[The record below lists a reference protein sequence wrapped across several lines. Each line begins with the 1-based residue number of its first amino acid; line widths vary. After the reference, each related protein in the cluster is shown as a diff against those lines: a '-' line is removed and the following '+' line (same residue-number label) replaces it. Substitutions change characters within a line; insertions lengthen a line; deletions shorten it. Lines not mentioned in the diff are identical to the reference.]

1 MKGTKLIDVFFSFS
15 NKELKEFDQFV
26 RSPYFNRREE
36 VIRLFNYLVE
46 NKDFSADSLTKE
58 RAWKYVFSNL
68 DYDDGQ
74 MRYTMSFLLKTMKDF
89 LIQQQ
94 LFKDKTY
101 TQVLLCR
108 ALRQRG
114 INNIFQKEITTA
126 IEQQEKHPYRNANF
140 HYNNYLLNIEKVE
153 AYPSQKERNKDPLLQ
168 KSIDELTHFY
178 ISDILRQSC
187 SVLSAQAMMQK
198 DYTLNFLKE
207 VLDHVEQ
214 TDYSDKPAIEIYY
227 NGYRAL
233 KDLND
238 EKYFKQL
245 KILIEKHW
253 QEFPIGEGRAIY
265 LLAINCCIKR
275 ANRGYAKYK
284 WECFE
289 LYKSG
294 FQNKVLLENGVLSK
308 FTFTNV
314 SRLGLALKEFDWVES
329 FLKSYKSYLPV
340 SERENTYNYILAL
353 FYFLKPDYTN
363 AMKLLQKVN
372 FNDVLDNLDSRRMLL
387 RIYYELREYSA
398 LDSLLDTFNVYLSR
412 HKDIGYHKDNYANL
426 IYFVKKIL
434 KANLSDKAQ
443 KLKLIGEIE
452 ATQAI
457 AEKAWLLEQLD

>member
-1 MKGTKLIDVFFSFS
+1 
-15 NKELKEFDQFV
+15 
-26 RSPYFNRREE
+26 
-36 VIRLFNYLVE
+36 
-46 NKDFSADSLTKE
+46 
-58 RAWKYVFSNL
+58 
-68 DYDDGQ
+68 
-74 MRYTMSFLLKTMKDF
+74 
-89 LIQQQ
+89 
-94 LFKDKTY
+94 
-101 TQVLLCR
+101 
-108 ALRQRG
+108 
-114 INNIFQKEITTA
+114 
-126 IEQQEKHPYRNANF
+126 
-140 HYNNYLLNIEKVE
+140 
-153 AYPSQKERNKDPLLQ
+153 
-168 KSIDELTHFY
+168 
-178 ISDILRQSC
+178 
-187 SVLSAQAMMQK
+187 
-198 DYTLNFLKE
+198 
-207 VLDHVEQ
+207 
-214 TDYSDKPAIEIYY
+214 
-227 NGYRAL
+227 
-233 KDLND
+233 
-238 EKYFKQL
+238 
-245 KILIEKHW
+245 
-253 QEFPIGEGRAIY
+253 
-265 LLAINCCIKR
+265 
-275 ANRGYAKYK
+275 NRGYAKYK